1 MDLKDL
7 LQLAG
12 LTNNA
17 HAHSDDSLAHNGADE
32 MRKLVVM
39 IDPEQL
45 NTMEPSM
52 EPESDCGC
60 GGDIEEEAVE
70 EWANSGD
77 HVSGEPE
84 QMTNG
89 HGELGSAVDTSL
101 RRYLDASGANVK
113 VDEEVYPDHTVED
126 ISEAYAAFKEGK
138 YVSDAQRKAVHAAK
152 NEEVEEELEEASKP
166 DFLDIDGDGDK
177 EESMKDAAK
186 DKKGEEVDESI
197 DVLKT
202 LAGL

>member
-1 MDLKDL
+1 MDIKDL

-17 HAHSDDSLAHNGADE
+17 QPHSEDSLDHDSSE
-32 MRKLVVM
+32 TMRKLVVM

-45 NTMEPSM
+45 NMMKPS
-52 EPESDCGC
+52 SDCGC
-60 GGDIEEEAVE
+60 GGDMEEETVE

-84 QMTNG
+84 QMTTG
-89 HGELGSAVDTSL
+89 HGELGAAVDTSL

-113 VDEEVYPDHTVED
+113 VDEEVYPDHSVED

-138 YVSDAQRKAVHAAK
+138 YKSDAQRKAVHAAK
-152 NEEVEEELEEASKP
+152 VEEAKMP
-166 DFLDIDGDGDK
+166 DHPDIDDDGDT
-177 EESMKDAAK
+177 EEDITKAAK
-186 DKKGEEVDESI
+186 DKEEAEVDESI
-197 DVLKT
+197 NILKT